1 MEDALPEA
9 IRQMAVQGECLET
22 DFDRPNMLV
31 PADAGHDDI
40 RDVLTL
46 NRRRAVIPTKWALRA
61 RYEQQRMEK
70 EKAAQA
76 KLKAAE
82 MKKALKHNQH
92 IHEKALQQGPLKPM
106 AERTAA
112 EQVDPDVNCLVC
124 CVSFYALP
132 DHGLHE
138 KLQQKWRQC
147 ECCGRWFCPFC
158 VRLISGGK
166 GHEQGCQRL
175 HAQQASAGA
184 EPVLNMDHSCA
195 GARAEA

>member
-46 NRRRAVIPTKWALRA
+46 NRRRAVIPTEWALRA

-76 KLKAAE
+76 KLKAA
-82 MKKALKHNQH
+82 
-92 IHEKALQQGPLKPM
+92 
-106 AERTAA
+106 
-112 EQVDPDVNCLVC
+112 
-124 CVSFYALP
+124 
-132 DHGLHE
+132 
-138 KLQQKWRQC
+138 
-147 ECCGRWFCPFC
+147 
-158 VRLISGGK
+158 
-166 GHEQGCQRL
+166 
-175 HAQQASAGA
+175 
-184 EPVLNMDHSCA
+184 
-195 GARAEA
+195 